1 MTIDPKRKKDKKW
14 PTNEPTKGTSL
25 VISTIYFNRIIMYGD
40 FLDSFDREGQN
51 NRTIRTPQGENTF
64 SAKVTFFPDP
74 DLWGSL
80 TNIALQLNFSEL

>member
-1 MTIDPKRKKDKKW
+1 
-14 PTNEPTKGTSL
+14 
-25 VISTIYFNRIIMYGD
+25 MYGD

-74 DLWGSL
+74 YLRCSL
-80 TNIALQLNFSEL
+80 TYIALHLNFSEL